1 MKTLFLLRHAKSGFD
16 EPPVRDVD
24 RQLNAKGRRAARTI
38 GRHLRDT
45 DARFDH
51 VLASPARRVSETLA
65 EVEAGYARPLKA
77 VVEKR
82 LYLACP
88 ETLLDLVHALP
99 AEANAA
105 LLVGHNPGLEE
116 LVLLLVPDAAD
127 QPLRDDVELKFPTA
141 SVAELAFDGEDWRA
155 VKPNAAT
162 LKRFTRPR
170 DLDPTLG
177 PDEG

>member
-24 RQLNAKGRRAARTI
+24 RQLNAKGRRAARTV

-45 DARFDH
+45 GAAFDV
-51 VLASPARRVSETLA
+51 VLASPARRVAETLA
-65 EVEAGYARPLKA
+65 EVEAAYGRRLSAA
-77 VVEKR
+77 VDKR

-88 ETLLDLVHALP
+88 ETLLDVVHALP
-99 AEANAA
+99 ADAATA
-105 LLVGHNPGLEE
+105 LLVAHNPGLEE
-116 LVLLLVPDAAD
+116 LVLLLVPDRAD

-141 SVAELAFDGEDWRA
+141 SVAELAFEGDDWRA
-155 VKPNAAT
+155 VKAHMAT